1 MSTVFGEVHEA
12 VRKTLG
18 LSVGWSV
25 VLIVLGIL
33 AIIIPD
39 IAGLAVATLFA
50 WLVILVG
57 VMHLVHAFA
66 VKGVGSVLWK
76 LALGVL
82 FIVGGGYILMHP
94 LLNLASLTLLLAVV
108 LFVEGVF
115 HIVNF
120 FQNRKSEGAG
130 WLLLDG
136 ILTLVLGFLIWA
148 HWPSSAMWAIGLIVG
163 VDILITGVTRLMLSL
178 ALKKRLA
185 NPNRAQVLPMAS

>member
-1 MSTVFGEVHEA
+1 M
-12 VRKTLG
+12 
-18 LSVGWSV
+18 
-25 VLIVLGIL
+25 
-33 AIIIPD
+33 
-39 IAGLAVATLFA
+39 
-50 WLVILVG
+50 
-57 VMHLVHAFA
+57 
-66 VKGVGSVLWK
+66 WK

-148 HWPSSAMWAIGLIVG
+148 HWPSSAMWAIGLIFG